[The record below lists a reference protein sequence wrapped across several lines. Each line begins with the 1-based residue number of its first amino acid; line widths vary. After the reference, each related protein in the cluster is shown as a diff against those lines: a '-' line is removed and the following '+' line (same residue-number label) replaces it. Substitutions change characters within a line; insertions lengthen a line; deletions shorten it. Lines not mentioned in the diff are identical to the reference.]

1 MDYLPHTEIDLVKSH
16 PHFLISGST
25 YETRVVVKEKEKEKE
40 TEKETERDSKLL
52 SVPVVREALVLYKI
66 VNGRGGE
73 DGEECFRRQRSY
85 KLKQNGNA

>member
-25 YETRVVVKEKEKEKE
+25 YETRVVVKEK
-40 TEKETERDSKLL
+40 EKETERDSKLL